1 MTVSDFILTAAFS
14 FGGNPV
20 IYIVFFILNNL
31 KNNSK
36 NLYLNQNDKK
46 HILLEVPGFEPGTFR
61 MRSGRSTTELHPH
74 QCRQP
79 SYSVYKNNSR
89 YTQHCKPISGAFYYK
104 YNVSY
109 MYINKLNVQQMNIGI
124 FIIHICWFQKTH
136 IRVR

>member
-1 MTVSDFILTAAFS
+1 MIRGNLRNIHMIMQIVPKRFKNIFI
-14 FGGNPV
+14 P
-20 IYIVFFILNNL
+20 
-31 KNNSK
+31 
-36 NLYLNQNDKK
+36 
-46 HILLEVPGFEPGTFR
+46 LEVPGFEPGTFR

-79 SYSVYKNNSR
+79 SYSDYKNNSR